1 MPPKTFKLDA
11 PPPHLQRFEIKGRVE
26 RVDLP
31 LYLIWVNG
39 IVFFGGF
46 GGFAFFNTLTQ
57 DTQHDDIW
65 VFAGAFIAGLFALIA
80 LVFHL
85 KGLIARKKP
94 MLVVDETTVEI
105 SADGHVFNFGM
116 LDYILWDQDY
126 RALATPRD
134 QSKKIDTNLIIAYRL
149 GNHFEDGDAKAFAFR
164 ASTTVEQMA
173 DLQKAYL
180 RLMVIIKSKRK
191 IQRDNKAKA
200 QAFAA
205 GHDIAGLADLLKQ
218 LSASTI
224 VTDAGLLE
232 RDDPRDGIAF
242 LFPDVPDDKGTRALK
257 LAISALNSKPVNVV
271 TNGIAIFGGVML
283 TLVNAAFLFALL

>member
-65 VFAGAFIAGLFALIA
+65 VFAGAFIAGLFAMIA
-80 LVFHL
+80 FVFHL
-85 KGLIARKKP
+85 KGMIGRKIP

-126 RALATPRD
+126 RALATPRG
-134 QSKKIDTNLIIAYRL
+134 QSKKIDTNLIIL
-149 GNHFEDGDAKAFAFR
+149 
-164 ASTTVEQMA
+164 
-173 DLQKAYL
+173 
-180 RLMVIIKSKRK
+180 
-191 IQRDNKAKA
+191 
-200 QAFAA
+200 
-205 GHDIAGLADLLKQ
+205 
-218 LSASTI
+218 
-224 VTDAGLLE
+224 
-232 RDDPRDGIAF
+232 
-242 LFPDVPDDKGTRALK
+242 
-257 LAISALNSKPVNVV
+257 ISLN
-271 TNGIAIFGGVML
+271 
-283 TLVNAAFLFALL
+283 